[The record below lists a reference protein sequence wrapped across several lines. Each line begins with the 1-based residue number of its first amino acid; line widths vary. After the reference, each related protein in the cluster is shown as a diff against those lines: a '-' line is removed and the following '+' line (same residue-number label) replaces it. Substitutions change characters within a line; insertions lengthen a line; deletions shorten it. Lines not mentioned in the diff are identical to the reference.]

1 MSPVADEVDY
11 KLDVVKSTSLGP
23 HEIDQEFRSSCID
36 LVSAA
41 LGGKILA
48 FSDQWFAE
56 ASNLLTPT
64 PPVHQPG
71 KMVFTGAWYDGWETR
86 RHNSEPFDWVVVRL
100 GVASGIVEGVEID
113 TAFFTGNYAPAISV
127 EGCFSA
133 DDDDV
138 VSWRGDRG
146 KWETILDIREC
157 GPSQRFGWKLD
168 VVDRAKQYTH
178 VRLNMYPDGGIARF
192 RLFGH
197 AVPVFPQ
204 DADAV
209 LDLAAAQNGGVAV
222 ACSDQHFGTKDNL
235 LLPGRGKDM
244 GDGWETARS
253 RGKDHVDWA
262 IIKLGA
268 PGFIDNFVA
277 DTAHFRGN
285 FPQKVAIQALAWK
298 RAGEPDVDDQ
308 DWREVVAATKM
319 GPDQEH
325 QLPCAASDTA
335 FTHVKLI
342 MIPDGGVKRLRV
354 YGKRAPA

>member
-1 MSPVADEVDY
+1 MSSFIDEIEY
-11 KLDVVKSTSLGP
+11 KLDNVKATTIASGDIDKTFRSTS
-23 HEIDQEFRSSCID
+23 ID
-36 LVSAA
+36 LVSAT

-64 PPVHQPG
+64 PPVHYPG

-86 RHNSEPFDWVVVRL
+86 RHNSESFDWVVIRL
-100 GVASGIVEGVEID
+100 GVASGTVEGIEVD

-127 EGCFSA
+127 EGCFS
-133 DDDDV
+133 DNDEEV
-138 VSWRGDRG
+138 VSWQGSRG
-146 KWETILDIREC
+146 KWEPILGVQEC
-157 GPSQRFGWKLD
+157 GSSQRFAWKLSSPTK
-168 VVDRAKQYTH
+168 KQYTH

-197 AVPVFPQ
+197 AVPVFPE
-204 DADAV
+204 DKNAV
-209 LDLAAAQNGGVAV
+209 FDLAAAQNGGVAIS
-222 ACSDQHFGTKDNL
+222 CSDQHFGTKDNL

-253 RGKDHVDWA
+253 RGKDHVDWT

-268 PGFIDNFVA
+268 PGHVEKFVV

-285 FPQKVAIQALAWK
+285 FPQRIAIQALQWSGDSQPSDKEAGWK
-298 RAGEPDVDDQ
+298 
-308 DWREVVAATKM
+308 EVVAPSKTSADK
-319 GPDQEH
+319 EH
-325 QLPCAASDTA
+325 DFASSDKDSV

-342 MIPDGGVKRLRV
+342 MIPDGGVKRI
-354 YGKRAPA
+354 RAFGRRAV